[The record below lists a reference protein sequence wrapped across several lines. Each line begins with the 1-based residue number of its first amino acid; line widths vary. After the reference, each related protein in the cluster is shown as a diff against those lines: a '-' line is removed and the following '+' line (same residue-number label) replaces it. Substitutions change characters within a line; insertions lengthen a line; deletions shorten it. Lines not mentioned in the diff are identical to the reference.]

1 MIEISAFIGP
11 VISAICAFA
20 GSYLAFSTRLTRV
33 EEKVSHLTNKM
44 DDLSENVNK
53 HNKVI
58 ERTYRL
64 EERMDSALHSLDEVK
79 DEVHRYHHN

>member
-1 MIEISAFIGP
+1 MIELVIGPILSACLGGLSAFIG
-11 VISAICAFA
+11 AWF
-20 GSYLAFSTRLTRV
+20 AFSNKIAKLEVMVGNLT
-33 EEKVSHLTNKM
+33 
-44 DDLSENVNK
+44 SEVNK

>member
-1 MIEISAFIGP
+1 MIELSVIIGPILSACLGGLSAFIG
-11 VISAICAFA
+11 AWF
-20 GSYLAFSTRLTRV
+20 AFSNKIAKLEVLVENLTA
-33 EEKVSHLTNKM
+33 E
-44 DDLSENVNK
+44 VNK

-79 DEVHRYHHN
+79 KDIDHYHH